1 MKPEPGTPD
10 KPTEESI
17 EARKQEIATTVA
29 HIDSALTP
37 LEKSKA
43 LWAMPRDLR
52 HEVLGALPAATVA
65 ALIESDIE
73 SNNALL
79 GSVPAAKF
87 QQIINLGTP
96 TQGRQWMERA
106 VESGQLAAT
115 FLPSLLNARDL
126 AMMLLTSAEVRRS
139 LPKLLNFDR
148 ASRWQNLMTPS
159 EWHQNFDNLL
169 ISDTEELLEKASF
182 KNKSVKAVMRSVLDY
197 VPELYLE
204 TIRQALD
211 RAKHA
216 EDYPDELEDIT
227 SVPFSLPEINQEWL
241 ASPATPASGQA
252 PEDSPIADVLPQDGD
267 PILALATI
275 GLPKDR
281 KLALEQELKQL
292 LREEI
297 ISTGSFA
304 QQAMDRAGGRVL
316 FYLRAGLATLGNDI
330 ADATRALEV
339 QDLHAIS
346 TIGAR
351 TAEGYRQKA
360 LSLAGMREWLD
371 GRQKQFL
378 EAMKTPEAGLH
389 PITKEP
395 VFWLAAKP
403 KQERAEWH
411 PTPLTEVSDRLTD
424 IGTWGPLARA
434 VYGTPERFHTILTT
448 AKTRTAEEALRR
460 TIVALVLFRR
470 WEPELV
476 RPEEDYQDFYK
487 RYPAGRNLDSVRET
501 VLDALESSPDDL
513 WKPSDAK
520 TRARTMLLKTIDDL
534 ETNRPS
540 PGQSRR
546 SQSK

>member
-1 MKPEPGTPD
+1 MKPEPETHEQT
-10 KPTEESI
+10 TEDAN

-29 HIDSALTP
+29 QIESAVTLA
-37 LEKSKA
+37 EKSQA

-52 HEVLGALPAATVA
+52 HDVLGNLPAPVVAT
-65 ALIESDIE
+65 LIESDPE
-73 SNNALL
+73 RNTALL
-79 GSVPAAKF
+79 GSIPAAKF

-126 AMMLLTSAEVRRS
+126 SMMLLTSAEVRRS

-182 KNKSVKAVMRSVLDY
+182 KNKSVKAVLRSVLDY

-227 SVPFSLPEINQEWL
+227 TAPFTLPEINQDWL
-241 ASPATPASGQA
+241 TMPASVSNGSA
-252 PEDSPIADVLPQDGD
+252 VDDSPTADVLPEGGD

-275 GLPKDR
+275 GLPPER

-316 FYLRAGLATLGNDI
+316 FYLRAGLATLGGDI

-351 TAEGYRQKA
+351 SAEGYRQKA
-360 LSLAGMREWLD
+360 LRLAGMRDWLD
-371 GRQKQFL
+371 SRQKQFL
-378 EAMKTPEAGLH
+378 ESMKTPEAGLH
-389 PITKEP
+389 PETKEP
-395 VFWLAAKP
+395 VFWLASKP

-411 PTPLTEVSDRLTD
+411 PTPLTEISDRLSE
-424 IGTWGPLARA
+424 IATWAPLARA
-434 VYGTPERFHTILTT
+434 VYGTSERVHAILMT

-460 TIVALVLFRR
+460 TIVSLVLYGR

-487 RYPAGRNLDSVRET
+487 RYPADRNLDTVRHT

-520 TRARTMLLKTIDDL
+520 ARAREMLLRTIENL
-534 ETNRPS
+534 ENNRPS
-540 PGQSRR
+540 AIRNRRGQG
-546 SQSK
+546 

>member
-1 MKPEPGTPD
+1 MNPEPGTPE
-10 KPTEESI
+10 PTADELI
-17 EARKQEIATTVA
+17 EARKLEIATTA
-29 HIDSALTP
+29 ARIESAVTLA
-37 LEKSKA
+37 EKSEA
-43 LWAMPRDLR
+43 LWAMNRDVR
-52 HEVLGALPAATVA
+52 HDVLGTLPAQLVAT
-65 ALIESDIE
+65 LIETDPE
-73 SNNALL
+73 RNTALL

-126 AMMLLTSAEVRRS
+126 SMMLLTSAEVRRA

-182 KNKSVKAVMRSVLDY
+182 KNKSVKAVLRSVLDY

-227 SVPFSLPEINQEWL
+227 TAPFAIPEINAEWIVQSTS
-241 ASPATPASGQA
+241 AAIDQSADSSPTADAL
-252 PEDSPIADVLPQDGD
+252 PEGGD

-275 GLPKDR
+275 GLPAERR
-281 KLALEQELKQL
+281 KFLEDELKQL

-297 ISTGSFA
+297 IATASFA
-304 QQAMDRAGGRVL
+304 QQAMERAGGRVL
-316 FYLRAGLATLGNDI
+316 FYLRAGLAALGSDI
-330 ADATRALEV
+330 ADATKALAS

-360 LSLAGMREWLD
+360 LALAGLRDWLD
-371 GRQKQFL
+371 SRQKQFL

-389 PITKEP
+389 PETREP
-395 VFWLAAKP
+395 VFWLASKP
-403 KQERAEWH
+403 KQDRADWH
-411 PTPLTEVSDRLTD
+411 PTPLSEISDRLSE
-424 IGTWGPLARA
+424 ISVWGPLARA
-434 VYGTPERFHTILTT
+434 VFGSPERIHAIFMS
-448 AKTRTAEEALRR
+448 AKTRTSTEALRR
-460 TIVALVLFRR
+460 TIVALALFGR

-476 RPEEDYQDFYK
+476 RPEEDYQDFY
-487 RYPAGRNLDSVRET
+487 RRFPIGSSLDSVRHT

-520 TRARTMLLKTIDDL
+520 SRAREMLLKTIDDL
-534 ETNRPS
+534 ETNRLVTPRT
-540 PGQSRR
+540 RR
-546 SQSK
+546 THD

>member
-1 MKPEPGTPD
+1 MKPEPETPEQPAED
-10 KPTEESI
+10 AN

-29 HIDSALTP
+29 QIESAVTLT
-37 LEKSKA
+37 EKSQA

-52 HEVLGALPAATVA
+52 HEVLGNLPASIVAT
-65 ALIESDIE
+65 LIESDPE
-73 SNNALL
+73 RNTALL

-126 AMMLLTSAEVRRS
+126 SMMLLTSAEVRRS

-182 KNKSVKAVMRSVLDY
+182 KNKSVKAVLRSVLDY

-204 TIRQALD
+204 TIRQSLD

-227 SVPFSLPEINQEWL
+227 TAPFTLPEINQDWL
-241 ASPATPASGQA
+241 TMPASRAGGHA
-252 PEDSPIADVLPQDGD
+252 EDDSPTADVLPEGGD
-267 PILALATI
+267 PVLALATI
-275 GLPKDR
+275 GLPPAR

-316 FYLRAGLATLGNDI
+316 FYLRAGLATLGSDI

-360 LSLAGMREWLD
+360 LSLAGMRDYLD
-371 GRQKQFL
+371 SRQKQFL

-389 PITKEP
+389 PETKEP
-395 VFWLAAKP
+395 VFWLASKP

-411 PTPLTEVSDRLTD
+411 PTPLSEVADRLSE
-424 IGTWGPLARA
+424 ISTWGPLARA
-434 VYGTPERFHTILTT
+434 VYGTSERVHAIFMT

-460 TIVALVLFRR
+460 TIVSLVLYGR

-487 RYPAGRNLDSVRET
+487 RYPADRSLDTVRQT
-501 VLDALESSPDDL
+501 VLDALESSPEDL

-520 TRARTMLLKTIDDL
+520 ARARTMLLKTIENL
-534 ETNRPS
+534 ENNRPS
-540 PGQSRR
+540 ATRNRRGQG
-546 SQSK
+546 